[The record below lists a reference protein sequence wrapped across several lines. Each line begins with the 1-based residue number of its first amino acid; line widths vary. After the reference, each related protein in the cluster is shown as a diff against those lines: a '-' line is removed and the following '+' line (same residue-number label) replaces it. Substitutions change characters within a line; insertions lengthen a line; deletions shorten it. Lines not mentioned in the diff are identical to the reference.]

1 MHAVFLVSD
10 KVAATVFR
18 RQALRLLLWCNSKAT
33 ATPGARGWRRGGFCL
48 CGPEGSGL
56 IELAARRIVRSHAVP
71 QAPVLSGRTAV
82 VKLAVLLPVRCLVDR
97 YGSCAMKT
105 DKSLSLRENADTT
118 RRVSA
123 PPARFSDRNGQGG
136 MKKQRPLASR
146 DRRHDKARICAT
158 RPSHSQAGANRLV
171 LHWG

>member
-71 QAPVLSGRTAV
+71 QAPILSGRTAV
-82 VKLAVLLPVRCLVDR
+82 VKLAVLLPVRCLVDC

-105 DKSLSLRENADTT
+105 DKSLSLRENADPT
-118 RRVSA
+118 RQASA
-123 PPARFSDRNGQGG
+123 PATGSTILWAGGADIDFQCLRFSGAEGG
-136 MKKQRPLASR
+136 
-146 DRRHDKARICAT
+146 
-158 RPSHSQAGANRLV
+158 
-171 LHWG
+171 